1 MLKKKNSFLE
11 KYFKDYA
18 ESDFYLN
25 EIDYN
30 LFDVEKFNERFKI
43 VKITY
48 DKLDDEGNPKYLSFK
63 SRLFADLIEK
73 EKILSVS
80 YIGGSSVFIL
90 LNRKSDF
97 DWYDLA
103 DYLEERDPNFER
115 EYYSYE
121 FVEIKPMDVYHKMQL
136 LNERRVAANKK
147 SFCYYYDIENR
158 RLMDT
163 VYRLLLNALA
173 RKKGSEFDDGVSNVD
188 GQLYLYVDR
197 DRTYIRTLNV
207 TAKDG
212 LLDFKVVTFK
222 KYEPKNDNVT
232 EKDNVTEED
241 DNSDK
246 NADKENSDKSKKP
259 LDKYKLICGTND
271 SVKLERCFEPFDKS
285 DKIFIQKSKPNSR
298 HVVHFDNLS
307 LNEKK
312 ANKIEII
319 HNLIDDFNHEYKGI
333 SELGFIKRDLRF
345 KVIRHNNV
353 AKKDACLDYKTLE
366 SINVV
371 AWDDVDI
378 DSKDAD
384 IFLNNL
390 KRSEF
395 ELNVSDITRELNP
408 NIPNIVI
415 IQDAQYYEDSKKRD
429 TKLDIPTNILHQCVT
444 VNNIRKSGD
453 SIVRKL
459 LSELYIK
466 KDLINRNIAKWSF
479 GEYEFYLGMKIK
491 IRKDEYKELHCI
503 MKIDAAGNF
512 EFIDEKSMIDEIYT
526 LELGKFKRTGN
537 ICIIKKGDKINEI
550 EEMDYI
556 LMPEKDAVE
565 SLDNESIERGIKSRS
580 RCREDLDKKL
590 VYPYQDKIVFMLN
603 DDIHYSIGKSNYA
616 MQSNLDK
623 LNRVYR
629 IISLNDKLDTDSK
642 YILEIIDMLDN
653 FHVRSNNSESVRPYP
668 FKYILEYLRMKYPDI
683 KDKIRF

>member
-1 MLKKKNSFLE
+1 MKKKDNFLD
-11 KYFKDYA
+11 KYFKNYE

-30 LFDVEKFNERFKI
+30 LFDTEKFNERFKI

-48 DKLDDEGNPKYLSFK
+48 DKLDNEGNPKYLSFK
-63 SRLFADLIEK
+63 SRLFADLIEE

-80 YIGGSSVFIL
+80 YVGGCSVFIL
-90 LNRKSDF
+90 LNRKSEF
-97 DWYDLA
+97 DWYNLA
-103 DYLEERDPNFER
+103 DYLEERDPDFER

-121 FVEIKPMDVYHKMQL
+121 FVEIKPIDVYHKMQL

-147 SFCYYYDIENR
+147 AFCYYDNIENR

-197 DRTYIRTLNV
+197 DCTYIRTLNV

-222 KYEPKNDNVT
+222 KYEPK
-232 EKDNVTEED
+232 KDNVD
-241 DNSDK
+241 
-246 NADKENSDKSKKP
+246 ENSDKSNKP

-285 DKIFIQKSKPNSR
+285 DKIFIQKSKPNNR
-298 HVVHFDNLS
+298 HVVYFDNLN

-319 HNLIDDFNHEYKGI
+319 HNLINDFNHEYKGI
-333 SELGFIKRDLRF
+333 SELGFIKRYLKF
-345 KVIRHNNV
+345 KVIRHNNI
-353 AKKDACLDYKTLE
+353 AKEDAYLDYKTLK

-371 AWDDVDI
+371 AWDDVNI

-390 KRSEF
+390 KRAEF
-395 ELNVSDITRELNP
+395 ELDVSDINRELNP
-408 NIPNIVI
+408 NTPNIVI
-415 IQDAQYYEDSKKRD
+415 IQDAQYYKDSKKRD

-444 VNNIRKSGD
+444 INNISKSGD

-466 KDLINRNIAKWSF
+466 KDLINKNIAKWSF
-479 GEYEFYLGMKIK
+479 GKCEFYLGMKVK
-491 IRKDEYKELHCI
+491 IRKDEYKELHCV
-503 MKIDAAGNF
+503 MKIDAAGKF
-512 EFIDEKSMIDEIYT
+512 EFIDKKSMIDETYA

-537 ICIIKKGDKINEI
+537 ICIVKKGDKINEI

-556 LMPEKDAVE
+556 LMPEKNAVE
-565 SLDNESIERGIKSRS
+565 SLDKESIERGIKSRS
-580 RCREDLDKKL
+580 RRREDLDKKL

-668 FKYILEYLRMKYPDI
+668 FKYILEYLRMKHPDI
-683 KDKIRF
+683 KNKIRF

>member
-1 MLKKKNSFLE
+1 MKKKASFLD

-30 LFDVEKFNERFKI
+30 LFDAEKFNEKFKI

-48 DKLDDEGNPKYLSFK
+48 NKLDDKGNPKYLSFK
-63 SRLFADLIEK
+63 SRLFADLLDK

-80 YIGGSSVFIL
+80 YVGGCSVFIL
-90 LNRKSDF
+90 LNRKSEF

-103 DYLEERDPNFER
+103 DYLEERDSNFER

-121 FVEIKPMDVYHKMQL
+121 FVEVKPMDVYHKMQL

-147 SFCYYYDIENR
+147 AFCCYDDIENR

-222 KYEPKNDNVT
+222 KYEPK
-232 EKDNVTEED
+232 KDNVNEED
-241 DNSDK
+241 DNADE
-246 NADKENSDKSKKP
+246 NTDKENSDKSKKP
-259 LDKYKLICGTND
+259 LDKYKLILGTND

-298 HVVHFDNLS
+298 HVVYFDNLS
-307 LNEKK
+307 FKQKK

-319 HNLIDDFNHEYKGI
+319 HNLIEDFNYEYDGI
-333 SELGFIKRDLRF
+333 AKLGFVKRKSKF
-345 KVIRHNNV
+345 KKITKNTDS
-353 AKKDACLDYKTLE
+353 KKDASLDYQTLK

-371 AWDDVDI
+371 ALDDVI
-378 DSKDAD
+378 LEEKDVEV
-384 IFLNNL
+384 FLENL
-390 KRSEF
+390 RNPDF
-395 ELNVSDITRELNP
+395 NLDVSDISRDFSFDK
-408 NIPNIVI
+408 PNIVI
-415 IQDAQYYEDSKKRD
+415 INDAQYYTDNKKKD
-429 TKLDIPTNILHQCVT
+429 IKLDIPDGVLHQCVT
-444 VNNIRKSGD
+444 VKNIGKSVD
-453 SIVRKL
+453 SITRKL

-466 KDLINRNIAKWSF
+466 KELFNNKIFKWNF
-479 GEYEFYLGMKIK
+479 GECEFYLGIK
-491 IRKDEYKELHCI
+491 VKVGKEEYKSIHAL
-503 MKIDAAGNF
+503 MKIDAAGHF
-512 EFIDEKSMIDEIYT
+512 EIIDDESKIDKIYT
-526 LELGKFKRTGN
+526 LSLGKFKKTGN
-537 ICIIKKGDKINEI
+537 ICIVKKDDKLNEL

-556 LMPEKDAVE
+556 LMPQRVAMEKA
-565 SLDNESIERGIKSRS
+565 IHYA
-580 RCREDLDKKL
+580 LDKKNSL
-590 VYPYQDKIVFMLN
+590 RSKDRKFLNDKEAYPYQDKLVFMIN
-603 DDIHYSIGKSNYA
+603 DDIHYSVGKPES
-616 MQSNLDK
+616 SLRFDLDK

-629 IISLNDKLDTDSK
+629 IISLNDTLDTDSR

-653 FHVRSNNSESVRPYP
+653 CHIRSNNAETVRPYP
-668 FKYILEYLRMKYPDI
+668 FKHILEYLRMKYPDI

>member
-1 MLKKKNSFLE
+1 MKKKDSFLD

-30 LFDVEKFNERFKI
+30 LFDADKFNERFKI

-48 DKLDDEGNPKYLSFK
+48 DKLDDKGNPKYLSFK
-63 SRLFADLIEK
+63 SRLFTDLLDK

-80 YIGGSSVFIL
+80 YVGGCSVFIL
-90 LNRKSDF
+90 LNRKSEF

-103 DYLEERDPNFER
+103 DYLEERDSNFER

-121 FVEIKPMDVYHKMQL
+121 FVEVKPMDVYHKMQL

-147 SFCYYYDIENR
+147 AFCCYDDIENR

-222 KYEPKNDNVT
+222 KYEPK
-232 EKDNVTEED
+232 KDNVTEED

>member
-147 SFCYYYDIENR
+147 SFCYYDDIENR

-222 KYEPKNDNVT
+222 KYEPK
-232 EKDNVTEED
+232 KDNVTEED

-390 KRSEF
+390 KRPEF

-565 SLDNESIERGIKSRS
+565 SLDNESIEIGIKSRS

>member
-1 MLKKKNSFLE
+1 MKKKDSFLD

-30 LFDVEKFNERFKI
+30 LFDADKFNEMFKI
-43 VKITY
+43 VKINY

-63 SRLFADLIEK
+63 SRLFTDLLER

-80 YIGGSSVFIL
+80 YVGGCSVFIL
-90 LNRKSDF
+90 LNRNSDF

-103 DYLEERDPNFER
+103 DYLEKRDPNFER

-121 FVEIKPMDVYHKMQL
+121 FVEIRPMDVYHKMQL

-147 SFCYYYDIENR
+147 AFCYYDDIENR

-222 KYEPKNDNVT
+222 KYEPK
-232 EKDNVTEED
+232 KDNVDKEND
-241 DNSDK
+241 DDDK
-246 NADKENSDKSKKP
+246 NNDKENSDKTKKTF
-259 LDKYKLICGTND
+259 DKYKLVYGTND

-285 DKIFIQKSKPNSR
+285 DKIFIQKANPNSR
-298 HVVHFDNLS
+298 QVVFFDNLS
-307 LNEKK
+307 FKKKK

-319 HNLIDDFNHEYKGI
+319 NNLIDDFNYEYNGI
-333 SELGFIKRDLRF
+333 AKLGFVKRKSKF
-345 KVIRHNNV
+345 KKITKNTDS
-353 AKKDACLDYKTLE
+353 KKDASLDYQTLK

-371 AWDDVDI
+371 ALDDVI
-378 DSKDAD
+378 LEEKDVEV
-384 IFLNNL
+384 FLENL
-390 KRSEF
+390 RNPDF
-395 ELNVSDITRELNP
+395 NLDVSDISRDFSSFDK
-408 NIPNIVI
+408 PNIVI
-415 IQDAQYYEDSKKRD
+415 INDAQYYTDNKKKD
-429 TKLDIPTNILHQCVT
+429 IKLDIPDGVLHQCVT
-444 VNNIRKSGD
+444 VKNIGKSGD
-453 SIVRKL
+453 SITRKL

-466 KDLINRNIAKWSF
+466 KELFNHKIFKWNF
-479 GEYEFYLGMKIK
+479 GECEFYLGIK
-491 IRKDEYKELHCI
+491 VKVGKEEYKSIHAL
-503 MKIDAAGNF
+503 MKIDAAGHF
-512 EFIDEKSMIDEIYT
+512 EIIDDESKIDKIYT
-526 LELGKFKRTGN
+526 LSLGKFKKTGN
-537 ICIIKKGDKINEI
+537 ICIVKKDDKLNEI

-556 LMPEKDAVE
+556 LMPQRVAMEKA
-565 SLDNESIERGIKSRS
+565 IHYA
-580 RCREDLDKKL
+580 LDKKNSL
-590 VYPYQDKIVFMLN
+590 RSKDRQFLNDKEAYPYQDKLVFMIN
-603 DDIHYSIGKSNYA
+603 DDIHYSVGKPES
-616 MQSNLDK
+616 SLRFDLDK

-629 IISLNDKLDTDSK
+629 IISLNDTLDMNSR
-642 YILEIIDMLDN
+642 YILDIIDMLDN
-653 FHVRSNNSESVRPYP
+653 CHVRSNNAETVRPYP
-668 FKYILEYLRMKYPDI
+668 FKHILEYLRMKYPDI